1 MARRLHFS
9 RLLDIISGSALA
21 GANTKVQ
28 KSALHKDFDIA
39 KLESKKLRDLIDSN
53 LPTFYVVDLD
63 TIVNELSH
71 GLGLT
76 NFRENEDYVKAQ
88 LPTKEELR
96 KFLLNVLK
104 DAMNK
109 LPKKPFMAS
118 YDQVVKEYNKLIDS
132 LAKRTTYI
140 GYRNAASRF
149 GADIRRILKTSGVYV
164 ASDGDAIVAN
174 LTPNSYVVIGPT
186 FNGAVESVNKLINTE
201 LRTAFSKNYDVNLK
215 EYNADPKNRF
225 TIGDFINAGHTAAY
239 AEKGGLIGVNMP
251 FAQERQFLLSG
262 TEKALGI
269 DAAVADLYL
278 DAGYAIKFKQN
289 FTESA
294 KNLLDMQFSFT
305 ISMPAKYNTATLRT
319 QELQRIKEYIG
330 NTILPDIKEQAKRKF
345 DGGLLDDTILNT
357 SASPTLPEFIR
368 DAVIDSIKGKA
379 INRVVKTST
388 AKAKG
393 TVKSHVIVKD
403 PQPTKLKAKSGG
415 TSIQSQAFK
424 YNQGDTHDYSLTSLQ
439 LILADKLFE
448 TIKKNMGTGAR
459 RDVLNYRT
467 GRFAQSVKIERLS
480 QGREGMITAFYSYM
494 KNPYATF
501 SDGGAQQ
508 FPRSRDPKTLIS
520 RSIREIL
527 AEKVSN
533 KLRAVSV

>member
-1 MARRLHFS
+1 MARKIHFS
-9 RLLDIISGSALA
+9 RLLDIIGGSALA
-21 GANTKVQ
+21 AANTKVQ
-28 KSALHKDFDIA
+28 RSALHKDFDIA

-53 LPTFYVVDLD
+53 LPTFYIVDLD
-63 TIVNELSH
+63 TIVAELEK

-88 LPTKEELR
+88 MPTKAELH

-104 DAMNK
+104 DAINK
-109 LPKKPFMAS
+109 MPKKTFLSS
-118 YDQVVKEYNKLIDS
+118 YNQVVKEYNRLIDA
-132 LAKRTTYI
+132 LAKRTSYI
-140 GYRNAASRF
+140 GYRNAATRF

-164 ASDGDAIVAN
+164 ATDGPDIVAN
-174 LTPNSYVVIGPT
+174 LTPNSFVVIGPT
-186 FNGAVESVNKLINTE
+186 FNAAVEAVNKLINAD
-201 LRTAFSKNYDVNLK
+201 LRTAFAKSYDINLK

-239 AEKGGLIGVNMP
+239 SEKGGLIGVNMP

-262 TEKALGI
+262 TEKAIGI

-278 DAGYAIKFKQN
+278 DAGYSIQFKQN
-289 FTESA
+289 FTETA
-294 KNLLDMQFSFT
+294 TNLLDMQFSFV

-330 NTILPDIKEQAKRKF
+330 NTILPDIREQAKNKF
-345 DGGLLDDTILNT
+345 SGGLLDDTVLNT

-368 DAVIDSIKGKA
+368 DAVISSIKGKE
-379 INRVVKTST
+379 IKRLTKTST

-393 TVKSHVIVKD
+393 SIKTHVILKD
-403 PQPTKLKAKSGG
+403 PQPTKLKAKAGG
-415 TSIQSQAFK
+415 TSIQSERFT
-424 YNQGDTHDYSLTSLQ
+424 YNQNGTQDFSLTSL
-439 LILADKLFE
+439 LTILADRLFE
-448 TIKKNMGTGAR
+448 TIKKNMGTGDR

-467 GRFAQSVKIERLS
+467 GRLAQSVKVERLS
-480 QGREGMITAFYSYM
+480 QSREGMVTAFYSYM
-494 KNPYATF
+494 KNPYSTF